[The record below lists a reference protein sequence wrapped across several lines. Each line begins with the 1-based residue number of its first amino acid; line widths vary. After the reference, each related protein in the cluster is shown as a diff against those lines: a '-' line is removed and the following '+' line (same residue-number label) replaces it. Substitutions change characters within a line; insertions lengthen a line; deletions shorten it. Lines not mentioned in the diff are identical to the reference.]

1 MMVGF
6 FNLKFDATMSAKEL
20 SAPEGAIHVH

>member
-6 FNLKFDATMSAKEL
+6 FNLKFDANMSPKEL
-20 SAPEGAIHVH
+20 KPPEGAVHTH

>member
-6 FNLKFDATMSAKEL
+6 FNLKFDSAMPAKEI
-20 SAPEGAIHVH
+20 STPGAVHTH

>member
-6 FNLKFDATMSAKEL
+6 FNLKFDANMSAKEL
-20 SAPEGAIHVH
+20 TAPAGAVHVH